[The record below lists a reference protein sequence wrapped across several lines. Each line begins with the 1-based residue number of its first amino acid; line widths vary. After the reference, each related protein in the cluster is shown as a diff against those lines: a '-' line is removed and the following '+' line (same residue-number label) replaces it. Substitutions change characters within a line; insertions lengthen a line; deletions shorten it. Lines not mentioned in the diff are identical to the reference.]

1 MCEKC
6 IFHSCLLCFF
16 LVFEICYSAI
26 LFTFAVYL
34 TSMEKL
40 LSYPIS
46 VVYYL
51 CFGLTLVIFHPIQ
64 WICFNLFGY
73 QAHKKSVDYLNFFLV
88 KCTNLLG
95 TNYTF
100 ENRERIPQNV
110 PIIFVANH
118 QSLFDIIGIIWYLR
132 RFHAKF
138 VSKKE
143 LGKGIPSVSYNLR
156 HGGSVL
162 IDRKDPKQAIPV
174 IKGLSE
180 YIEKHQRSAVIFP
193 EGTRSKNGK
202 PKEFA
207 QSGLKILCKYAP
219 SAYVV
224 PITINN
230 SWKMVKFGAFP
241 MGLGTRLQFI
251 IHEPLAVKDFSFE
264 ELMEKTENA
273 VKQSIKN

>member
-1 MCEKC
+1 
-6 IFHSCLLCFF
+6 
-16 LVFEICYSAI
+16 
-26 LFTFAVYL
+26 
-34 TSMEKL
+34 MEKL

-46 VVYYL
+46 VLFYL
-51 CFGLTLVIFHPIQ
+51 CFGLCLVVFHPIQ
-64 WICFNLFGY
+64 WVCLNVFGY
-73 QAHKKSVDYLNFFLV
+73 QSHKKSVDYLNFLLT

-95 TNYTF
+95 TCYTF
-100 ENRERIPQNV
+100 ENRDTIPRNV

-118 QSLFDIIGIIWYLR
+118 QSLYDIVGMIWYLR

-162 IDRKDPKQAIPV
+162 IDRNDPKQAISI
-174 IKGLSE
+174 IKELGE
-180 YIEKHQRSAVIFP
+180 YIEKNKRSAVIFP

-207 QSGLKILCKYAP
+207 QSGIKILCKNAP

-241 MGLGTRLQFI
+241 MGLGNHLQFI
-251 IHEPLAVKDFSFE
+251 IHEAIAVNAFTFE
-264 ELMEKTENA
+264 ELIVKTEKA
-273 VKQSIKN
+273 VTQSIKI

>member
-1 MCEKC
+1 MQ
-6 IFHSCLLCFF
+6 
-16 LVFEICYSAI
+16 
-26 LFTFAVYL
+26 LFTK
-34 TSMEKL
+34 MEKL
-40 LSYPIS
+40 LSYPVSAI
-46 VVYYL
+46 YYL
-51 CFGLTLVIFHPIQ
+51 CFGLCLVVFHPVQ

-73 QAHKKSVDYLNFFLV
+73 RAHKKSVDYLNFCLL

-95 TNYTF
+95 TRYTF
-100 ENRERIPQNV
+100 RNSNLIPKNV
-110 PIIFVANH
+110 PVIIVANH
-118 QSLFDIIGIIWYLR
+118 QSLYDIIAIIWYLR
-132 RFHAKF
+132 KCHPKF

-162 IDRKDPKQAIPV
+162 IDRKDPKQAIPT

-180 YIEKHQRSAVIFP
+180 YIEKHKRSAVIFP
-193 EGTRSKNGK
+193 EGTRSKNGQ

-230 SWKMVKFGAFP
+230 SWKMVKYGFFP
-241 MGLGTRLQFI
+241 LGLGNRLTFTV
-251 IHEPLAVKDFSFE
+251 HEPLSVKDLPFE
-264 ELMEKTENA
+264 EIMQKTEKAIVGGIRN
-273 VKQSIKN
+273 